1 MYGHELRPEPSPLM
15 APLTA
20 EDAELVARLKRGDAA
35 AARELYER
43 HGGALLRFGMA
54 MSNCRQTAEDLVHD
68 TFVELL
74 RQPGRF
80 DPSRGSVQG
89 YLFGIARHRLSRI
102 ARLSVRDTEVPAG
115 GTEGADDAA
124 EAGRTRTVSLAADET
139 ALAPWASA
147 EDTGEAL
154 DRARNIELVRA
165 AVFDLPRVHREV
177 IALCD
182 LEELPYATVATILGC
197 PIGTVRSRLSRARA
211 LLATRLDVPDDTEED
226 ERRGPTP
233 GDALDIDASELGL
246 SCRGTVT

>member
-1 MYGHELRPEPSPLM
+1 
-15 APLTA
+15 
-20 EDAELVARLKRGDAA
+20 
-35 AARELYER
+35 
-43 HGGALLRFGMA
+43 MA

-80 DPSRGSVQG
+80 DPTRGSVQG

-102 ARLSVRDTEVPAG
+102 ARVSVRDSELPAG
-115 GTEGADDAA
+115 DDAD
-124 EAGRTRTVSLAADET
+124 EAVDGARAGALAAGGDET
-139 ALAPWASA
+139 AAAPWGSA

-177 IALCD
+177 VALCD
-182 LEELPYATVATILGC
+182 LEELPYATVAAILGC

-211 LLATRLDVPDDTEED
+211 LLATRLEVPDEPEED
-226 ERRGPTP
+226 ERRGAAP

-246 SCRGTVT
+246 SCRGTAT

>member
-1 MYGHELRPEPSPLM
+1 M
-15 APLTA
+15 AALTVD
-20 EDAELVARLKRGDAA
+20 DADLVARLKRGDAA

-80 DPSRGSVQG
+80 DAARGSVQG

-102 ARLSVRDTEVPAG
+102 ARVSVRDSELAA
-115 GTEGADDAA
+115 EGAEESGEDAA
-124 EAGRTRTVSLAADET
+124 PRGALRAGAEET
-139 ALAPWASA
+139 SAAPWSSA
-147 EDTGEAL
+147 DDTGEAL

-177 IALCD
+177 VALCD

-211 LLATRLDVPDDTEED
+211 LLATRLELPDEPEDD
-226 ERRGPTP
+226 ERRATP
-233 GDALDIDASELGL
+233 PNDAVEIDASELGL
-246 SCRGTVT
+246 SCRGTMT

>member
-1 MYGHELRPEPSPLM
+1 M

-20 EDAELVARLKRGDAA
+20 EDAELVARLKRGDGAA
-35 AARELYER
+35 VRELYER

-80 DPSRGSVQG
+80 DPARGSVQG

-102 ARLSVRDTEVPAG
+102 ARLSVREADVTAAE
-115 GTEGADDAA
+115 TEGADGVVDPARSA
-124 EAGRTRTVSLAADET
+124 
-139 ALAPWASA
+139 ALAPDDGAVVPWASA
-147 EDTGEAL
+147 DDTGEAL

-211 LLATRLDVPDDTEED
+211 LLATRLDVPDEPEED
-226 ERRGPTP
+226 ERRSPTP
-233 GDALDIDASELGL
+233 SDALDIDASELGL